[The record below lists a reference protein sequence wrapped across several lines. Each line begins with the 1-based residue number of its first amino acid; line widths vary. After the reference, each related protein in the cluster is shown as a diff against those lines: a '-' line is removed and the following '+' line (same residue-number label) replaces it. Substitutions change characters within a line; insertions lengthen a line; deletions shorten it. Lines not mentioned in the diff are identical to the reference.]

1 MPSELQPLVQKDF
14 SGGLNLS
21 VNPYLI
27 PKKQL
32 WRTRNIILDEH
43 GSIRTRPGSSLIRN
57 DLATISPLRYLKNL
71 IKTDLSTTH
80 WSIFYA
86 SPGTGQV
93 WTTDVSPYTYI
104 GTYLLPLD
112 YFTPQAVTVYNQ
124 EVIAPG
130 YTTPL
135 LFNSTTLTPITGQ
148 AGQSVPEGAKH
159 IAFHLG
165 SVWLWNTASTTST
178 LDGPS
183 SLRMAAVGKIDDW
196 PSANQSFIAKD
207 DGQVGMG
214 LASYTIVETGISP
227 ISTLVAFKN
236 FSAYQVSGVFGSSNF
251 AIQQIKTDM
260 GCISPR
266 SIQFVSGFGIIRLSH
281 KGFALFNG
289 VDDKLLSE
297 DIRPAIFGNAQDE
310 ADILPVDFTKLDLAC
325 AGQVQ
330 NPPLYVCA
338 CPVAADFNGTPGDGN
353 LTRYFVFDL
362 VRKSW
367 TICDFPYDVSWIG
380 TLYENGQG
388 NLYAGQ
394 NTQGG
399 IYRLMG
405 LNDVSDTGVP
415 VDWSFRTGPVTSGD
429 PTGLMFFRR
438 MLLDMVYP
446 QGQSLNYTI
455 KLNGYT
461 TSPSGSRAL
470 PVLITSGRTDI
481 DIMRTAPSIYA
492 TISGSGNIRVRG
504 LTWQVRKKPLT
515 RATL

>member
-1 MPSELQPLVQKDF
+1 MASALEPIVQKDF

-32 WRTRNIILDEH
+32 WRARNVLLDEH
-43 GSIRTRPGSSLIRN
+43 GSIRTRPGSALVWN
-57 DLATISPLRYLKNL
+57 DITTTSPLRYLKNL
-71 IKTDLSTTH
+71 VKTDLSTVH
-80 WSIFYA
+80 WAIFYA
-86 SPGTGQV
+86 TPGAGQI
-93 WTTDVSPYTYI
+93 WTTDATPYTYI
-104 GTYLLPLD
+104 GGYTLPLD

-124 EVIAPG
+124 EFIAIG
-130 YTTPL
+130 YNTPKT
-135 LFNSTTLTPITGQ
+135 FDGVTLADMVVQGGQ
-148 AGQSVPEGAKH
+148 VLPLGAKH
-159 IAFHLG
+159 VAFHLG
-165 SVWLWNTASTTST
+165 SIWLWNTASTTST

-183 SLRMAAVGKIDDW
+183 SLRMAAVGKVDDW

-236 FSAYQVSGVFGSSNF
+236 FSAYQISGVFGSTNF
-251 AIQQIKTDM
+251 AIQQVKTDM
-260 GCISPR
+260 GNIAPR

-297 DIRPAIFGNAQDE
+297 DIRPAIFGNAQE
-310 ADILPVDFTKLDLAC
+310 ERDILPLDFTNIDKSC

-338 CPVAADFNGTPGDGN
+338 CPVAADFDGTPGDGN

-362 VRKSW
+362 VRKAW
-367 TICDFPYDVSWIG
+367 TICDFPVAASWIG

-394 NTQGG
+394 STNGG

-405 LNDVSDTGVP
+405 LNDTTDSGAK
-415 VDWSFRTGPVTSGD
+415 VDWSFRTGPINSGD
-429 PTGLMFFRR
+429 STGLLFFRR
-438 MLLDMVYP
+438 FLLDMVYP
-446 QGQSLNYTI
+446 QGQSLNYNVT
-455 KLNGYT
+455 LNGYT
-461 TSPSGSRAL
+461 SGLTGSRSL
-470 PVLITSGRTDI
+470 PLLVTAGRTDI